1 MINNDNNG
9 VCCSYCGRVC
19 QRRDW
24 PRHKQRCSAYRVSR
38 DSVAGNHAVAARSDT
53 CVTRVQCHDW
63 SRGVTYWNAGLV
75 TSD

>member
-53 CVTRVQCHDW
+53 CTVSQLVTRCHVLE
-63 SRGVTYWNAGLV
+63 RGAR
-75 TSD
+75 DE